1 MNTWSPPALAEI
13 LQVRALVSP
22 ETLARAQLVQT
33 ETGERLDSVLTRL
46 GMLSEQALAGALA
59 DALQLPL
66 AAAKDFPVEPVLA
79 GQLSTRF
86 LQDARALP
94 LRETTESVHVAFVD
108 PLDTYPARALTF
120 ALGRPVTA
128 FVMKA
133 GDFDQLFDRLYGASD
148 EVEGAPDASAD
159 DIDLEH
165 LKDLSSDAPIVRLV
179 NGMIARAV
187 EAGASDIHVEPA
199 EDCLKVRLRIDGALR
214 EEAPL
219 PPQVKAPVISRIKVM
234 SGLDI
239 AERRLP
245 QDGRLRFAVR
255 GQGIDFRIATAPT
268 AHGES
273 VVLRILDRSN
283 LALDFAALGFDGV
296 VLESYLKVLRKPH
309 GILLVTGPTG
319 SGKTTTLYASLST
332 LNTPERKILTVEDP
346 VEYRLSGVNQTQVKP
361 QIGLTFAA
369 ALRSFLRHDPD
380 VIMVGEI
387 RDIETAQVAVQAA
400 LTGHSILSTL
410 HTNDAASAVT
420 RLLDMGVEPYL
431 ISSVLNGVLGQR
443 LVRRL
448 CPECR
453 QAYVPTLDI
462 LAALGLGDEPMHF
475 HRAAGCAAC
484 NGTGFRG
491 RVALLEFLPM
501 TDGIARLILARAE
514 AREIA
519 RLAAQEGMRSIYAD
533 GLAKV
538 RAGTTTVEEVLRV
551 TQEAP

>member
-1 MNTWSPPALAEI
+1 
-13 LQVRALVSP
+13 
-22 ETLARAQLVQT
+22 
-33 ETGERLDSVLTRL
+33 
-46 GMLSEQALAGALA
+46 MLSEQALAGLLAEALE
-59 DALQLPL
+59 LPL
-66 AAAKDFPVEPVLA
+66 AVLRDFPAEPVLA
-79 GQLSTRF
+79 DKISPRF
-86 LQDARALP
+86 LQDVRAMP
-94 LRETTESVHVAFVD
+94 LRESAESLHVAFVD
-108 PLDTYPARALTF
+108 PLDPYPAQALTF
-120 ALGRPVTA
+120 ALGRPIAA
-128 FVMKA
+128 FVIKQ
-133 GDFDQLFDRLYGASD
+133 GDFDQLFDRLYSARDGVEEQAAGA
-148 EVEGAPDASAD
+148 GAD

-187 EAGASDIHVEPA
+187 EAGASDIHIEPA
-199 EDCLKVRLRIDGALR
+199 EDCLNVRLRIDGALQ

-219 PPQVKAPVISRIKVM
+219 PPQVKGPVISRIKVM

-255 GQGIDFRIATAPT
+255 GQGIDFRVATAPT

-273 VVLRILDRSN
+273 AVMRILDRSG
-283 LALDFAALGFDGV
+283 LALDFAALGFDDT
-296 VLESYLKVLRKPH
+296 VLAPFQKVLRKPH
-309 GILLVTGPTG
+309 GIMLVTGPTG

-332 LNTPERKILTVEDP
+332 LNTPDRKILTVEDP
-346 VEYRLSGVNQTQVKP
+346 IEYRLSGINQTQVKH

-448 CPECR
+448 CSQCR
-453 QAYVPTLDI
+453 QAYTPTANM
-462 LAALGLGDEPMHF
+462 LAALGLGADEIVQF
-475 HRAAGCAAC
+475 YRAVGCAVC

-491 RVALLEFLPM
+491 RVALLEFLSM
-501 TDGIARLILARAE
+501 SDGIARLVLGRVE
-514 AREIA
+514 ARQIA
-519 RLAAQEGMRSIYAD
+519 RLAVEEGMRSIYAD
-533 GLAKV
+533 GLVKA
-538 RAGTTTVEEVLRV
+538 RAGETTIEEVLRV